1 MWSVPQTSGPLPCG
15 VNTGV
20 TEAEGGAEGGAEGA
34 APGGR
39 TGEQLF
45 PLAAQAGV
53 FGEAGALQGA
63 PALGRVQATPVVL
76 ATRSREAGAARAP
89 QPAISIWGDLRTPIS
104 ACPPTQGGLIALR
117 LGC

>member
-1 MWSVPQTSGPLPCG
+1 M
-15 VNTGV
+15 
-20 TEAEGGAEGGAEGA
+20 TEAEGGAEGA

-63 PALGRVQATPVVL
+63 PAFGRVQATPVVL
-76 ATRSREAGAARAP
+76 ATRSRGKQGLLAP
-89 QPAISIWGDLRTPIS
+89 HSLPSVFGGISEPRSLPVPPLR
-104 ACPPTQGGLIALR
+104 GG
-117 LGC
+117 

>member
-1 MWSVPQTSGPLPCG
+1 M
-15 VNTGV
+15 
-20 TEAEGGAEGGAEGA
+20 TEAEGGAEGA

-63 PALGRVQATPVVL
+63 PALGRVQATAVVL